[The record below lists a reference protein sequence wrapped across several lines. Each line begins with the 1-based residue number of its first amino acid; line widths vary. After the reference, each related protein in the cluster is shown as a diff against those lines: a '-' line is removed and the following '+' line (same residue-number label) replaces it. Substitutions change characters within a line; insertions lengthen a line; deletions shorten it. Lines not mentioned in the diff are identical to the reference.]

1 MFLTS
6 AEVHRFPNAQKYLLG
21 SYASAPQHVTAQGP
35 SAHGCGRIGCRCTV
49 PSPAF
54 PQRPLRLRFHFS
66 CGTAKNPRKPRTG
79 TVAKNEA
86 IRSFKISAIRHRA
99 LGLRLSAAEAA
110 GAGVNGAGGGRTGGA
125 GHVVVFFP
133 TWVCFRRCGGCI
145 CAGPPPKKPQKTPN
159 LNKQNQTKNPKAK
172 IRAAPLLPQT
182 RGWVVCSRVRPPP
195 LPPPRAPGSR
205 AR

>member
-110 GAGVNGAGGGRTGGA
+110 GAGVNGAGGGGQGVQGTLLFFSPLGFAFAGA
-125 GHVVVFFP
+125 AAAAA
-133 TWVCFRRCGGCI
+133 RD
-145 CAGPPPKKPQKTPN
+145 PPKKKPKKPPTSTNKTKPKTQKQRSEQHPSSR
-159 LNKQNQTKNPKAK
+159 KHGG
-172 IRAAPLLPQT
+172 
-182 RGWVVCSRVRPPP
+182 GWFVPGSAPPP